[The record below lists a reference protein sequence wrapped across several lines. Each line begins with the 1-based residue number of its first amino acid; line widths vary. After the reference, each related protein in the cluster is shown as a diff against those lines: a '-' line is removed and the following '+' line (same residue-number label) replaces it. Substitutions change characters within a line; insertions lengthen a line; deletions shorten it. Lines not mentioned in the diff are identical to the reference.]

1 VAKVTVTGLEKQRK
15 RIVLEIGRAIK
26 RSGFEETLTKEIAK
40 EVRNNGVR
48 PSLASSTVKQRKY
61 LAKHNSTHES
71 YGPVRSNMTFTGQ
84 LLDSLKS
91 KYISSKTLF
100 NVDASKKKHRRYK
113 KGSKTTAK
121 LNEILDYLSKQGR
134 DLGQIFDRKRFNV
147 EITRKLI
154 KSIQRFF
161 R

>member
-1 VAKVTVTGLEKQRK
+1 MARVKVTGLERQRK

-26 RSGFEETLTKEIAK
+26 RSGFEETLTKEIVK
-40 EVRNNGVR
+40 EVRDNGVK
-48 PSLASSTVKQRKY
+48 PSLASSTIKQRKY
-61 LAKHNSTHES
+61 LSKHNSTHPQYS
-71 YGPVRSNMTFTGQ
+71 ASKSNMTLTGQ

-134 DLGQIFDRKRFNV
+134 DLGQIFDRKRFNA